1 MRWLADRGIG
11 LAGAHTLTVHGRRTG
26 APHRVPVNPL
36 ALDGRTYLVA
46 PRGVTDWVRNVRVDP
61 RAQVRR
67 GRRVRPVRLVE
78 LADDPRKVQVL
89 AAYLAKWGW
98 EVGRLLPG
106 ALTVDADA
114 ETLRRH
120 SALLPVFEI
129 QAVTGAD

>member
-1 MRWLADRGIG
+1 MVRWLADRGIS
-11 LAGAHTLTVHGRRTG
+11 LAGAESLTVRGRRTG

-36 ALDGRTYLVA
+36 ASTAG
-46 PRGVTDWVRNVRVDP
+46 G
-61 RAQVRR
+61 
-67 GRRVRPVRLVE
+67 
-78 LADDPRKVQVL
+78 
-89 AAYLAKWGW
+89 GW